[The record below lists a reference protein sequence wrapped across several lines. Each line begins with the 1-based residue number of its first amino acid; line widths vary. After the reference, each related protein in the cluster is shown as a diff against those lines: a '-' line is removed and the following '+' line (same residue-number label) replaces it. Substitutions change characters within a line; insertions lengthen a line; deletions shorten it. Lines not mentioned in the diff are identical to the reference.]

1 MIEIRIH
8 KKGFKEVEK
17 KLQTIPKKINPAL
30 RVALRQWVI
39 KAHRAA
45 LSLLSGSGSDA
56 PGSYPVPVRTG
67 NLRRLESYVL
77 PGFTKHGETAGKF
90 EGMLI
95 NTSNYAHAIHEGNG
109 MHARHGARPWQVD
122 AFEETQNDAMNDMLI
137 AVRQQVNAL

>member
-17 KLQTIPKKINPAL
+17 KLQKIPAEVQKGLSLGLK
-30 RVALRQWVI
+30 QWVI

-56 PGSYPVPVRTG
+56 PGNYPVPVRTG
-67 NLRRLESYVL
+67 HLRRSEDYIL
-77 PGFTKHGETAGKF
+77 PGYSKHGESAGKL

-95 NTSNYAHAIHEGNG
+95 NTSNYAHIIHEGNG
-109 MHARHGARPWQVD
+109 MQARHGARPWQVD